1 MRFQRRTNDQ
11 LELGLVV
18 FFAMAAGV
26 AVAILYQIP
35 TAQLSAPSN
44 VATIIVAGLV
54 IAAAYVVV
62 GWSILRKRK

>member
-1 MRFQRRTNDQ
+1 MTFQRRTNDQ

-44 VATIIVAGLV
+44 VLTIIIAGLV

-62 GWSILRKRK
+62 GWSMFRKRK